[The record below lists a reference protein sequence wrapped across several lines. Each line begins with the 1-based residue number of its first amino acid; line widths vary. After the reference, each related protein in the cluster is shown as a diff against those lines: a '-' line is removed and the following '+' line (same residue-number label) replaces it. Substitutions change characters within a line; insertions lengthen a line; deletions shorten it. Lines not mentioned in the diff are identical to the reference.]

1 MDIELTDFQKEITR
15 EVRRLCEGFPE
26 TYWRERD
33 ANDEYP
39 DEFVQA
45 LMDAGWLSILIPEEY
60 GGGGVGMVEA
70 ALVLR
75 EICRSGC
82 IAAPAHAQMYT
93 MGAVVR
99 HGSEE
104 QKQRYLPAIARGELR
119 LQSFGVT
126 EPNAGTDT
134 TRITTMA
141 RREGDK
147 YIINGQKIFISRV
160 QHSDLMMLITRTTPY
175 DQVEKRTDGMTL
187 FLVDLRTAGDKL
199 TVRPIKTMLNAETNE
214 LFFDGL
220 EVPVE
225 NRIGEEGKGFR
236 YLLSGVNSER
246 IAVASEAIGNGMYF
260 VDRASEYASE
270 RNVFGRPIGQ
280 NQGVQFPIAKAYANL
295 MAANLAVFHAAR
307 LYDRD
312 APCGEESNIAKYLS
326 SEAHWEAANAAMT
339 AFGGYGFAREFDIER
354 HFRHARLGLTAPVS
368 NNLVLSHLGHQ
379 VLGMPR
385 SY

>member
-1 MDIELTDFQKEITR
+1 MDIELTDFQKDMTR
-15 EVRRLCEGFPE
+15 EVRRLCERFPE
-26 TYWRERD
+26 QYWRELD
-33 ANDEYP
+33 KEHEYP
-39 DEFVQA
+39 EEFVRA

-60 GGGGVGMVEA
+60 GGGGVGMEEA

-82 IAAPAHAQMYT
+82 NAAPAHAQMYT

-119 LQSFGVT
+119 LQSFAVT

-134 TRITTMA
+134 TRITTSA
-141 RREGDK
+141 TREGDK
-147 YIINGQKIFISRV
+147 YIIRGQKIFISRV
-160 QHSDLMMLITRTTPY
+160 QHSDLMMLITRTTPW
-175 DQVEKRTDGMTL
+175 DKVEKRTDGMTL

-199 TVRPIKTMLNAETNE
+199 TVRPIQTMLNAETNE

-246 IAVASEAIGNGMYF
+246 IAVASEAIGNGLYF
-260 VDRASEYASE
+260 VDKASQYASD
-270 RNVFGRPIGQ
+270 RVVFGRPIGQ
-280 NQGVQFPIAKAYANL
+280 NQGVQLPIAKAYANL
-295 MAANLAVFHAAR
+295 QAANLAVFHAAR
-307 LYDRD
+307 LYDREV
-312 APCGEESNIAKYLS
+312 PCGEEANIAKYLA

-339 AFGGYGFAREFDIER
+339 AFGGYGYAVEFDIER

-368 NNLVLSHLGHQ
+368 NNLVLSFLGHQ

>member
-1 MDIELTDFQKEITR
+1 MDIELTDIQKDIIR
-15 EVRRLCEGFPE
+15 EVRRLCERFPE
-26 TYWRERD
+26 TYWRELD
-33 ANDEYP
+33 QKHEYP
-39 DEFVQA
+39 EVFVRA
-45 LMDAGWLSILIPEEY
+45 LMEAGWLSILIPEDY

-75 EICRSGC
+75 EICRTGC
-82 IAAPAHAQMYT
+82 NAAPAHAQMYT

-104 QKQRYLPAIARGELR
+104 QKRRYLPKIARGELR
-119 LQSFGVT
+119 LQSFAVT

-134 TRITTMA
+134 TRITTTA
-141 RREGDK
+141 TRDGDK
-147 YIINGQKIFISRV
+147 YIIRGQKIFISRV
-160 QHSDLMMLITRTTPY
+160 QHSDLMMLITRTTPREE
-175 DQVEKRTDGMTL
+175 VEKRTDGMTL
-187 FLVDLRTAGDKL
+187 FLVDLRTAGDRL
-199 TVRPIKTMLNAETNE
+199 TVRPIQTMINAETNE

-246 IAVASEAIGNGMYF
+246 IAVAAEAVGSGLYF
-260 VDRASEYASE
+260 VDKASQYS
-270 RNVFGRPIGQ
+270 RDRVVFGRPIGQ
-280 NQGVQFPIAKAYANL
+280 NQGVQLPIAKAYANL
-295 MAANLAVFHAAR
+295 QAANLAVFHAAR
-307 LYDRD
+307 LYDQEIQ
-312 APCGEESNIAKYLS
+312 CGEEANIAKLLA

-339 AFGGYGFAREFDIER
+339 AFGGYGYAVEFDIER
-354 HFRHARLGLTAPVS
+354 HFRHARLGLIAPVS
-368 NNLVLSHLGHQ
+368 NNLVLSYLGHQ